1 MSYDRALAEWV
12 REALAPIGD
21 VTVRALFGGAGLYLD
36 GRIFAILGR
45 DDLWFKSDTGI
56 DAE

>member
-1 MSYDRALAEWV
+1 VGV
-12 REALAPIGD
+12 RSAAPIGE